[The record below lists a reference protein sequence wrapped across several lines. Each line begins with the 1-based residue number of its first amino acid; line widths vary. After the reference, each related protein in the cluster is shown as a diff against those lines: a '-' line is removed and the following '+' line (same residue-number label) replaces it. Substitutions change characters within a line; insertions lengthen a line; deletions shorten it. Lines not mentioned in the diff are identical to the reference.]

1 MSDQGKKK
9 LSRRDFLRAMGLGVG
24 AAAVGMAATPLSGDA
39 ALAANPSFNARHFAD
54 PAGRP
59 QRPWWVKTVDLPTV
73 EIDWAK
79 MKRYNERYVPHE
91 EQGTV
96 RGPGFK
102 AYVGEEKDKEL
113 AEASAALL
121 QRGVEENIPG
131 YTLKDQAID
140 ASQDAGLALSYLGP
154 QGAKTPEE
162 WGVPKWSGTP
172 EEAARIV
179 RAAFRH
185 NGAATVGFVE
195 LDENTRK
202 LIYSIDPDGKELV
215 FSDDAQPSETET
227 QRIIPNSAKYVV
239 VYTIQMSE
247 ETLKRA
253 PTVLGSMTTGLAYK
267 RFRQIQG
274 SMQEFFRGL
283 GYMGL
288 GESSINALGIAPAF
302 GVMSGLGELSRLNR
316 LITPE
321 FGPMVRVF
329 IMLTDLPVATDK
341 PIDAGIMKFC
351 SACKK
356 CAEACGGGALS
367 FETEPTW
374 EIRGPWNNAGHKA
387 YFEDAVKCR
396 TWQRTDTGTNCG
408 ICFAVCP
415 FAKKDKAWIHEW
427 VKAGASVAP
436 FMDGFFR
443 SMDDAFGYGAQKDCE
458 EWWTLDLPEYGCDS
472 GGML

>member
-1 MSDQGKKK
+1 MSDQGRIK
-9 LSRRDFLRAMGLGVG
+9 LTRRDFLRAMGLGAG
-24 AAAVGMAATPLSGDA
+24 AAAVTIAANPLSGPS
-39 ALAANPSFNARHFAD
+39 LSTNPSFNARHFAD

-59 QRPWWVKTVDLPTV
+59 QRPWWVKTVDKPTV

-79 MKRYNERYVPHE
+79 MKRYNERYVAE
-91 EQGTV
+91 LGQGTV
-96 RGPGFK
+96 RGGGFK
-102 AYVGEEKDKEL
+102 AYVGEAKDKEL

-121 QRGVEENIPG
+121 QRGVEQNIPG
-131 YTLKDQAID
+131 YSLKDQAID
-140 ASQDAGLALSYLGP
+140 ASQDAGLELSYLGP

-185 NGAATVGFVE
+185 NGAATVAFVE

-215 FSDDAQPSETET
+215 FTDDPEPSETET
-227 QRIIPNSAKYVV
+227 QRFIPNKAKYVV

-302 GVMSGLGELSRLNR
+302 GVLGGLGELSRLNR

-329 IMLTDLPVATDK
+329 IMITDLPVATDK

-367 FETEPTW
+367 FDTEPSW
-374 EIRGPWNNAGHKA
+374 EIRGPWNNPGHKA
-387 YFEDAVKCR
+387 YFEDSVKCR
-396 TWQRTDTGTNCG
+396 TYQRTDTVTNCG

-427 VKAGASVAP
+427 VKAGASTAP
-436 FMDGFFR
+436 MLDGFFR
-443 SMDDAFGYGAQKDCE
+443 SMDDAFGYGAQKDNE
-458 EWWTLDLPEYGCDS
+458 EWWSLDLPEYGCDS

>member
-1 MSDQGKKK
+1 MSDKGKVK
-9 LSRRDFLRAMGLGVG
+9 LTRRDFLRAMGLGVG
-24 AAAVGMAATPLSGDA
+24 AAAITVAANPLGNTS
-39 ALAANPSFNARHFAD
+39 LAANPTFNARRFAD

-59 QRPWWVKTVDLPTV
+59 QRPWWVKTVDQPTV

-79 MKRYNERYVPHE
+79 MKRYNEGYIPE
-91 EQGTV
+91 LGQGTV
-96 RGPGFK
+96 RGGGFR
-102 AYVGEEKDKEL
+102 AYVGEAREEEL
-113 AEASAALL
+113 NTAADALL
-121 QRGVEENIPG
+121 ERGVKENIPG

-140 ASQDAGLALSYLGP
+140 ASQEARIGMSFLGP
-154 QGAKTPEE
+154 QKAKTPEE

-202 LIYSIDPDGKELV
+202 LIYSHDPDGKELV
-215 FSDDAQPSETET
+215 FTDDPEPAETET
-227 QRIIPNSAKYVV
+227 QRMIPNKAKWVI
-239 VYTIQMSE
+239 VYTVQMSE

-267 RFRQIQG
+267 RGRQIQA
-274 SMQEFFRGL
+274 SMQEFLRGL

-288 GESSINALGIAPAF
+288 GEASTNALGIAPAF
-302 GVMSGLGELSRLNR
+302 GVMAGLGELSRLNR

-321 FGPMVRVF
+321 FGPMIRVF
-329 IMLTDLPVATDK
+329 KMITDLPLATDK

-367 FETEPTW
+367 FDTEPSW

-387 YFEDAVKCR
+387 YFEDSVKCR

-427 VKAGASVAP
+427 VKAGASTAP
-436 FMDGFFR
+436 ALDGFFR